1 MCTRTASILSVV
13 LFNIEAAELTVRY
26 YNEAKVSTKALA
38 FAVETANRT
47 LRQAGV
53 KARWID
59 CYLDAAACKGDVE
72 SAVVELTIAADIQSE
87 GVGNFAM
94 GISLLPGVYAKVL
107 WNRVTR
113 YAKAFD
119 VPVATVLGYVM
130 AHEIGHLLM
139 NTAAHA
145 PEGVMKAVWTRT
157 DTSLLAGGRMAFQ
170 GYEGAKM
177 RRRLRGT
184 R

>member
-1 MCTRTASILSVV
+1 MSACLFWPFFWRISATEGEANQMWTSTASILSVV

-59 CYLDAAACKGDVE
+59 CYVEAAACKGDVE
-72 SAVVELTIAADIQSE
+72 AAVVELTIAADIQSE

-107 WNRVTR
+107 WNRVNR
-113 YAKAFD
+113 YAKTFD
-119 VPVATVLGYVM
+119 VPVATVQDW
-130 AHEIGHLLM
+130 
-139 NTAAHA
+139 
-145 PEGVMKAVWTRT
+145 GVT
-157 DTSLLAGGRMAFQ
+157 DRGAGLVYSA
-170 GYEGAKM
+170 
-177 RRRLRGT
+177 
-184 R
+184 